1 MDVHRRQLRH
11 VLLGLCVCVSLSAAV
26 GLTAEDVEPAADVT
40 AGRIIYQSGRGGN
53 GEFVSAR
60 IQEDVEI
67 SGEQL
72 SCVACHQRS
81 GYGSSEGGTQIPSLM
96 GSALFSPKEIRRRE
110 LAGTVVYRPAYTRET
125 LKRAITLGE
134 DPAGRQLDPLMPRYR
149 LSPADLDNLVS
160 YLDALAPATASGVDT
175 QEIHFATIIDD
186 SADGTEKAAMLEVLN
201 AYFKGKRAETRLETK
216 RATQS
221 NWIKDWHYSA
231 YRRWVLHVWTLE
243 GPGSTWKQQLD
254 DYYREQPVF
263 AVVSGISDSDWQ
275 PVHEFCEQGE
285 LPCILPNIQS
295 APDADESF
303 YSLYFGEGTALE
315 ASALVKY
322 LEEFL
327 PQAGTIVQIHGPGPA
342 EIEAAEQVEAL
353 LPAQGVHSF
362 SLRAETADELSA
374 YIVDRSPDVVIAWVS
389 DDAVRSLGSLSAMPG
404 TTLFLSSTFI
414 RDPQSLPADL
424 PEQTLLLHPF
434 QIEPLAQQS
443 RRLRAWARTRDIELS
458 ALRVQ
463 ANTFFALAL
472 VGDAIQHI
480 RSNFSREY
488 FLEKIEHGADRI
500 LVSSAYPNISL
511 APGQRYLQKGCYIV
525 HASEIASDS
534 MNDPLWIV
542 P

>member
-1 MDVHRRQLRH
+1 MFP
-11 VLLGLCVCVSLSAAV
+11 GLCVFVSLSTAV
-26 GLTAEDVEPAADVT
+26 GLTDEAVDPAADVV
-40 AGRIIYQSGRGGN
+40 AGRKIYQSGRLGN

-81 GYGSSEGGTQIPSLM
+81 GYGSSEGGRQIPPLM

-110 LAGTVVYRPAYTRET
+110 LPDTVVFRPAYTRET

-134 DPAGRQLDPLMPRYR
+134 DPAGRELDPLMPRYQ
-149 LSPADLDNLVS
+149 LSSADLDNLVS
-160 YLDALAPATASGVDT
+160 YLDSLAPVTAPGVDT
-175 QEIHFATIIDD
+175 REIHFATIIDD
-186 SADGTEKAAMLEVLN
+186 SADSLEKSAMLEVLN
-201 AYFKGKRAETRLETK
+201 AYVKGKSVETRLETK
-216 RATQS
+216 RAEQS
-221 NWIKDWHYSA
+221 NWVKEWLYSGH
-231 YRRWVLHVWTLE
+231 RRWVLHVWTLE
-243 GPGSTWKQQLD
+243 GPESTWKQQLG

-263 AVVSGISDSDWQ
+263 AVISGISDREWQ
-275 PVHEFCEQGE
+275 PVHEFCEQTE
-285 LPCILPNIQS
+285 LPCILPNTR
-295 APDADESF
+295 AVPDADESF

-315 ASALVKY
+315 AGALVKY
-322 LEEFL
+322 LEDFV
-327 PQAGTIVQIHGPGPA
+327 PQPATIVQIYGSDPA

-353 LPAQGVHSF
+353 LPDQGVQSF
-362 SLRAETADELSA
+362 SLQPETIDELPA
-374 YIVDRSPDVVIAWVS
+374 FIADRSPEVVIAWVP
-389 DDAVRSLGSLSAMPG
+389 DDAIESLVSLPLNPG

-424 PEQTLLLHPF
+424 PEQTLVLHPF
-434 QIEPLAQQS
+434 RIEPVARQS
-443 RRLRAWARTRDIELS
+443 RRLRAWARTRDIELN
-458 ALRVQ
+458 APRVQ
-463 ANTFFALAL
+463 ANTFFALVL
-472 VGDAIQHI
+472 VGDAITHI

-488 FLEKIEHGADRI
+488 FLEKIEHAAERI